1 MSIPRPAMMLLT
13 NPKYIET
20 KTVKF
25 RTESRDATGAGVDVY
40 TPRQVSMSWQ
50 PVKENI
56 DSSYGDASGERRRE
70 RFKFY
75 SLENIDSGDL
85 ILHNGIW
92 YRVSRPN
99 DYRQHGYS
107 AGEATSQVG
116 ASTVNDPAGF
126 VVT

>member
-1 MSIPRPAMMLLT
+1 MSIPRPALLLLT
-13 NPKYIET
+13 NPRYVET
-20 KTVKF
+20 KIVKF
-25 RTESRDATGAGVDVY
+25 RTESRDITGAGVDSY
-40 TPRQVSMSWQ
+40 EQRPVSMSWQ

-56 DSSYGDASGERRRE
+56 DSSYGDSSGERRRE

-75 SLENIDSGDL
+75 SLENINSGDL
-85 ILHNGIW
+85 IFHNDIW

-99 DYRQHGYS
+99 DYQQHGYS

-116 ASTVNDPAGF
+116 ASTVNDSTGF